1 MVLAG
6 GAGFLGVE
14 ALRSRDAKT
23 APCAARGRRRR
34 SVTRAR
40 GGRRTPTLAP
50 CGGFVAALWG
60 PSTAIF
66 SIPWMKMITTINANT
81 VC

>member
-40 GGRRTPTLAP
+40 GENDTDACSF

-66 SIPWMKMITTINANT
+66 SIP
-81 VC
+81 